1 MPKNKPY
8 GGKAKKKEPVKTMKK
23 MSTKKKK

>member
-8 GGKAKKKEPVKTMKK
+8 GGKAKKKEPVKTIKK
-23 MSTKKKK
+23 MAAKQQK